1 MEKAKRSITFSL
13 MYIMAIEII
22 IHIAAALISS
32 DGRYFAGQPS
42 NVFLYNFTETTIRI
56 FFMAVTVYTFAYWA
70 NISCKPRFFSLIID
84 NFTIIYITLSF
95 IMLNAIGNLCF

>member
-32 DGRYFAGQPS
+32 DGKYFAGQPS
-42 NVFLYNFTETTIRI
+42 NVFLYNLTETTIRI
-56 FFMAVTVYTFAYWA
+56 FFIAVTVYTFAYWGD
-70 NISCKPRFFSLIID
+70 IDCKPKFFSLIID
-84 NFTIIYITLSF
+84 NFTLIYITLSF
-95 IMLNAIGNLCF
+95 ILLNAIGNLCF